1 MLPTVAIIG
10 RPNVGKSTLFN
21 RLVGKRLALVDDRP
35 GVTRDRR
42 EGQARL
48 AELKFRVLDTA
59 GLEDAEEGSLAAR
72 MSAMSEE
79 AMDEADVA
87 LFMIDA
93 RAGLTPEDEH
103 FARLL
108 RRKGKPVIVLANKAE
123 GKAGEAGFLE
133 AWSLGL
139 GDPIAFSAAHGQG
152 LDELYDRLA
161 EVLPRPEKR
170 ARAEEDG
177 KGGEKPL
184 RLAIMGRPNAGKST
198 LINRLLGTERM
209 LTGPEAGITRDAIG
223 VDWQW
228 KGRPVKLW
236 DTAGMRKKAKVKEKL
251 EKLSVSDG
259 LRAAKFAEVVVLLL
273 DATQPLEKQ
282 DLVIANL
289 IAREGRAIVIAL
301 NKWDLVKD
309 KAGYRK
315 KLERAVDDLLPQIA
329 GAPVITLSALT
340 GQNVDKLMP
349 EVFGLYEVWNKR
361 LPTAKLNQWLREA
374 TERHPPPAPGGRRI
388 RIRYITQPNARPPL
402 FRGLLAARGR
412 SAGILQAL
420 SGQFPARNLR
430 HVGHPHPPEGQGRRQ
445 PLRGQEKEEMTLP
458 PLPRRAGRISRA

>member
-1 MLPTVAIIG
+1 MLPAVAIAG

-42 EGQARL
+42 EGEARL
-48 AELKFRVLDTA
+48 AGLKFRVLDTA

-72 MSAMSEE
+72 MTAMSE
-79 AMDEADVA
+79 AAIDEADVV
-87 LFMIDA
+87 LFMMDA
-93 RAGLTPEDEH
+93 RSGLTPEDAH

-152 LDELYDRLA
+152 LDELHDRLA
-161 EVLPRPEKR
+161 EILPKAEDPAGARSGDKR
-170 ARAEEDG
+170 DI
-177 KGGEKPL
+177 PL

-198 LINRLLGTERM
+198 LINRLLGENRL

-223 VDWQW
+223 VNWQW
-228 KGRPVKLW
+228 NGRAVKLW
-236 DTAGMRKKAKVKEKL
+236 DTAGMRKKARVKEKL

-309 KAGYRK
+309 KTGYRK

-329 GAPVITLSALT
+329 GAPVVTLSALT

-361 LPTAKLNQWLREA
+361 LPTARLNQWLREA

-388 RIRYITQPNARPPL
+388 KLRYITQPNARPPSFVVFSQRADDL
-402 FRGLLAARGR
+402 PEAYKRYLVNSLRETFNVWGTPIRLKVK
-412 SAGILQAL
+412 AGDN
-420 SGQFPARNLR
+420 PY
-430 HVGHPHPPEGQGRRQ
+430 
-445 PLRGQEKEEMTLP
+445 
-458 PLPRRAGRISRA
+458 AGKRKKR

>member
-1 MLPTVAIIG
+1 MLPAVAIAG

-42 EGQARL
+42 EGEARL
-48 AELKFRVLDTA
+48 AGLKFRVLDTA
-59 GLEDAEEGSLAAR
+59 GLEDAEDGSLAAR
-72 MSAMSEE
+72 MTAMSE
-79 AMDEADVA
+79 AAIDEADAV
-87 LFMIDA
+87 LFMMDA
-93 RAGLTPEDEH
+93 RSGLTPEDEH

-152 LDELYDRLA
+152 LDELHDRLA
-161 EVLPRPEKR
+161 EVLPEPEDP
-170 ARAEEDG
+170 AGAQ
-177 KGGEKPL
+177 GGNERDIPL

-198 LINRLLGTERM
+198 LINRLLGENRL

-228 KGRPVKLW
+228 NGRPVKLW
-236 DTAGMRKKAKVKEKL
+236 DTAGMRKKARVKEKL

-309 KAGYRK
+309 KTGYRK

-329 GAPVITLSALT
+329 GAPVVTLSALT

-361 LPTAKLNQWLREA
+361 LPTARLNQWLREA

-388 RIRYITQPNARPPL
+388 KLRYITQPNARPPSFVVFSQRADDL
-402 FRGLLAARGR
+402 PEAYKRYLVNSLRETFDIWGTPVRLKVK
-412 SAGILQAL
+412 AGDN
-420 SGQFPARNLR
+420 PY
-430 HVGHPHPPEGQGRRQ
+430 
-445 PLRGQEKEEMTLP
+445 
-458 PLPRRAGRISRA
+458 AGKRKKR